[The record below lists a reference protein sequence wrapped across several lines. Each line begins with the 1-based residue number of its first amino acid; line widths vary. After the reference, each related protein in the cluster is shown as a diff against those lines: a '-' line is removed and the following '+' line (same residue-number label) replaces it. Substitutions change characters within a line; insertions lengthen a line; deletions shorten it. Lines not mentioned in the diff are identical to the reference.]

1 MVKIES
7 EKYQQLIN
15 SEEFMLLYRHLS
27 HSNLR
32 FQELP
37 EKEKKI
43 ALAIT
48 MMGEEHIVNGL
59 RETMFYRPV
68 PSIEEMLTNRK
79 YLGSVGQ
86 TIFSYWKEQLSK
98 LFDPGLNYY
107 EGVYSGA
114 IGCVT
119 GDTRIPL
126 LDGRTMTIKEMAES
140 GESEFWVYA
149 YDIHKDDWTA
159 ALANNCHMSGRNVE
173 VYRVEFTDGTYVD
186 CTWDHPFLST
196 EGVYIRAIDLMPGD
210 CIESLYTRIS
220 NTKFY
225 SGYRVF
231 GKDTPVHRHIASNV
245 YGDLSNKQVHH
256 LNHNKLDNRPNN
268 LLPLSAKEHLT
279 EHAIK
284 YWQQQGVRELRSKA
298 VSDRVREWQSS
309 LMLDK
314 KYSYEKWIASGKRQE
329 FVKNTIEFNSTRHPR
344 LRKDITLEAIVNK
357 AIELND
363 SSTGYIVKA
372 LKCSRYKVNSVLLE
386 NDIRTTKEFSQKY
399 NLRYRGNHEVKSVQ
413 LLQDKQDVYDITVP
427 GYNNYAIEDQ
437 KGGYLFTHNTGKS
450 SIARLSLLLNL
461 IRLTCLKYP
470 QLTLGQSEETILATQ
485 MMSINMDKA
494 WLTLMEPIKALMR
507 NSEYFEDVE
516 KLVNLNNYVG
526 DKVPYCRDGNYIRLR
541 NNIIMMYGSTEAH
554 ALGMTLFGAM
564 LDESE
569 FRSGGV
575 EMTFDLYT
583 QLKERVRSRMLDQNT
598 GLVPKYVMMALVSSA
613 KTQNGVIYN
622 YTRNIPV
629 DDPHTRIMGG
639 AIWEVKDTD
648 SFKNGHF
655 YVLRG
660 SNNHPSQILDR
671 EYEDIESNS
680 YVPPTN
686 CKVVKVPAH
695 YRRDFE
701 SRIEKALQNLAGE
714 QTIGDDM
721 PFNDLEHIEDES
733 LLPEVNIIAPLGS
746 RIKLV
751 DKLPSKLF
759 QSTVSGKIL
768 ARYPNALRYC
778 SVDLA
783 ERSTSQAGFTIL
795 HKELN
800 DRHETI
806 YVVDLIAW
814 ITSPTRIDLEA
825 IKALIEDLAT
835 SCSVSFHTISFD
847 QFQSSSTRQYLEV
860 KKIAK
865 EIKYVSVDRSAEAY
879 EGLASTISAG
889 LLKIGTCSKLK
900 EQLENISIVN
910 DKPTTRIRKDMA
922 DTLAAAVQNAKNNV
936 MDVSGYYFSHYKHFD
951 QEEALN
957 SDEYEEL

>member
-1 MVKIES
+1 MVKIDQDR
-7 EKYQQLIN
+7 YQQLIN
-15 SEEFMLLYRHLS
+15 SEEFTLLYRHLS

-48 MMGEEHIVNGL
+48 MMGDEDIVTGL
-59 RETMFYRPV
+59 RETMFYRPI
-68 PSIEEMLTNRK
+68 PTIDEMLNDRK

-86 TIFSYWKEQLSK
+86 TIFSYWKEQLHK
-98 LFDPGLNYY
+98 LFDPSLNYY

-119 GDTRIPL
+119 GDTKIPL
-126 LDGRTMTIKEMAES
+126 LDGRTMTIKEMADSTE
-140 GESEFWVYA
+140 EEFWVYA
-149 YDIHKDDWTA
+149 YDLNKNTWVA
-159 ALANNCHMSGRNVE
+159 ALANNCHKSGENVDI
-173 VYRVEFTDGTYVD
+173 YRVEFTDGTYVD

-196 EGVYIRAIDLMPGD
+196 EGAYIKAIDLVSGD

-220 NTKFY
+220 ETKFY

-231 GKDTPVHRHIASNV
+231 DKDTPVHRHIASMS
-245 YGDLSNKQVHH
+245 YGDISNKQVHH
-256 LNHNKLDNRPNN
+256 LNHNKLDNRPEN
-268 LLPLSAKEHLT
+268 LLPLSARDHLT
-279 EHAIK
+279 KHAVE
-284 YWQQQGVRELRSKA
+284 YWSKEENREIRSLV
-298 VSDRVREWQSS
+298 VSKRMREGQSA

-314 KYSYEKWIASGKRQE
+314 KYSYEKWVLSGRRQE
-329 FVKNTIEFNSTRHPR
+329 YAERLRRYNSISHPN
-344 LRKDITLEAIVNK
+344 LRKDITLEIIVKK
-357 AIELND
+357 AIELD
-363 SSTGYIVKA
+363 ESSTGYIAKA
-372 LKCSRYKVNSVLLE
+372 LKCSKYKVNSVLLE
-386 NDIRTTKEFSQKY
+386 HGIRTTKEFSQRCGLK
-399 NLRYRGNHEVKSVQ
+399 YRGNHEVKSVRR
-413 LLQDKQDVYDITVP
+413 LESKSDVYDITVP

-437 KGGYLFTHNTGKS
+437 NGGYLFTHNTGKS

-470 QLTLGQSEETILATQ
+470 QLTLGQSEETVLATQ
-485 MMSINMDKA
+485 MMSINLDKA
-494 WLTLMEPIKALMR
+494 WLTLMEPIRAIMKS
-507 NSEYFEDVE
+507 SEYFEDVE

-526 DKVPYCRDGNYIRLR
+526 NKVPYCKDGNYIRLR

-569 FRSGGV
+569 FRSGGI

-655 YVLRG
+655 YVMRG
-660 SNNHPSQILDR
+660 SNNHPSQILDS
-671 EYEDIESNS
+671 EYDDIENGT

-686 CKVVKVPAH
+686 CKVVKVPMH

-733 LLPEVNIIAPLGS
+733 LLQEINIIAPLGS
-746 RIKLV
+746 KIKLV

-759 QSTVSGKIL
+759 QNTVSGKVF

-800 DRHETI
+800 DLHEVI

-814 ITSPTRIDLEA
+814 ITSPTRIDLDA
-825 IKALIEDLAT
+825 IKTLIEDLAI
-835 SCSVSFHTISFD
+835 SCSVPFHTISFD

-860 KKIAK
+860 KRVA
-865 EIKYVSVDRSAEAY
+865 EQIKYVSVDRSAEAY
-879 EGLASTISAG
+879 EGLASTISAR

-922 DTLAAAVQNAKNNV
+922 DTLAAAVQNAKSNV
-936 MDVSGYYFSHYKHFD
+936 TDIPSYYFSHYKHFD
-951 QEEALN
+951 QEEALKSN
-957 SDEYEEL
+957 EFEEL

>member
-1 MVKIES
+1 MVKIDS

-59 RETMFYRPV
+59 RETMFYHPV
-68 PSIEEMLTNRK
+68 PSIEEMLTDRK

-86 TIFSYWKEQLSK
+86 TIFSYWKEQLNK

-140 GESEFWVYA
+140 GESEFWIYA
-149 YDIHKDDWTA
+149 YDISKDSCISTIA
-159 ALANNCHMSGRNVE
+159 SNCHLSGQGIDI
-173 VYRVEFTDGTYVD
+173 YRVEFTNGTYVD
-186 CTWDHPFLST
+186 CTWNHPFLCVNGIYS
-196 EGVYIRAIDLMPGD
+196 RAIDLIPRD
-210 CIESLYTRIS
+210 CIQDVTSLSDSIGIQGKGHGIDYLIKSGFSGRKPITGESS
-220 NTKFY
+220 
-225 SGYRVF
+225 
-231 GKDTPVHRHIASNV
+231 
-245 YGDLSNKQVHH
+245 
-256 LNHNKLDNRPNN
+256 
-268 LLPLSAKEHLT
+268 
-279 EHAIK
+279 
-284 YWQQQGVRELRSKA
+284 
-298 VSDRVREWQSS
+298 
-309 LMLDK
+309 
-314 KYSYEKWIASGKRQE
+314 
-329 FVKNTIEFNSTRHPR
+329 
-344 LRKDITLEAIVNK
+344 
-357 AIELND
+357 
-363 SSTGYIVKA
+363 
-372 LKCSRYKVNSVLLE
+372 
-386 NDIRTTKEFSQKY
+386 
-399 NLRYRGNHEVKSVQ
+399 HEVKSVQ

-526 DKVPYCRDGNYIRLR
+526 NKVPYCRDGNYIRLR

-655 YVLRG
+655 YVMRG
-660 SNNHPSQILDR
+660 SNNHPSQILDS
-671 EYEDIESNS
+671 EYGEIEAGT

-686 CKVVKVPAH
+686 CKVVKVPMH

-733 LLPEVNIIAPLGS
+733 LLQEINIIAPLGS
-746 RIKLV
+746 KIKLV

-759 QSTVSGKIL
+759 QNTVSGKVF

-800 DRHETI
+800 DLHEVI

-814 ITSPTRIDLEA
+814 ITSPTRIDLDA
-825 IKALIEDLAT
+825 IKTLIEDLAI
-835 SCSVSFHTISFD
+835 SCSVPFHTISFD

-860 KKIAK
+860 KRVA
-865 EIKYVSVDRSAEAY
+865 EQIKYVSVDRSAEAY
-879 EGLASTISAG
+879 EGLASTISAR

-922 DTLAAAVQNAKNNV
+922 DTLAAAVQNAKSNV
-936 MDVSGYYFSHYKHFD
+936 TDIPSYYFSHYKHFD
-951 QEEALN
+951 QEEALKSN
-957 SDEYEEL
+957 EFEEL